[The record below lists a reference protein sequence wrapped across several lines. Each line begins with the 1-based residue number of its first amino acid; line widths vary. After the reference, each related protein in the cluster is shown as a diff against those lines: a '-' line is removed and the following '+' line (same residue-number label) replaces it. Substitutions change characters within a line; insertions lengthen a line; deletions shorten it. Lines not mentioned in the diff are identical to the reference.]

1 MAKFNETAVDK
12 TVTKNYEGEKAW
24 KLDDELALYTRVCT
38 TFLVDQFYTPNF
50 NDELNRIRTLIKKVD
65 PMFVAQL
72 AVYAREAMYLR
83 SIPMVLAVELAKV
96 HKGDNLVRR
105 MAHRIIQRADEL
117 TEIVAYYMQAN
128 KEQKEGRDYA
138 IIKGEKVNLPAGTKK
153 NIFKMSKQLA
163 HGIADAFLRFDEY
176 QMKKYEAGDKAIKL
190 RDVLFLTHPQ
200 PQNKDQKKLFA
211 KIANNTL
218 SQAATWETASSNMG
232 QKVAQQA
239 KELDLDAVGKEA
251 LKAKEA
257 KAMWEKKI
265 DVRGKGELGY
275 MALMRNLMNFL
286 KYDVSLDH
294 LKMVAARL
302 ADEREV
308 ARSKQLPFRF
318 VSAYRML
325 RESEDISVP
334 SRGYGYGRKTQ
345 FSDREVIFE
354 VREFNINHKTK
365 DVKNPKVGILL
376 EALEE
381 AVKHACKNI
390 PSFDWDTTVLIA
402 ADTSGSMQ
410 RSISPKSL
418 LQCYDIGLAL
428 SMMLQHK
435 CKVVS
440 AGMFGDSF
448 AVLPLPK
455 DQILRNIDEMH
466 QFEGMV
472 GYSTNGYLVID
483 YAIEAAK
490 KGINFD
496 KIFLFSDSQL
506 WNSSHDLR
514 HIDTEWKKLKK
525 AVPGAKLYIFD
536 LAGYGTSPI
545 DLKQNDVYLIA
556 GWSDKIFDVLKAI
569 DEGSDALKKI
579 KSIEV

>member
-1 MAKFNETAVDK
+1 MARFNETAVDK

-72 AVYAREAMYLR
+72 AIYAREEMFLR

-105 MAHRIIQRADEL
+105 MVSRIIQRADEL
-117 TEIVAYYMQAN
+117 TEMVAYYAQAN
-128 KEQKEGRDYA
+128 ARHKNAKEVGGQR
-138 IIKGEKVNLPAGTKK
+138 KVLHALSKQ
-153 NIFKMSKQLA
+153 MSK
-163 HGIADAFLRFDEY
+163 GIADAFYKFDEY
-176 QMKKYEAGDKAIKL
+176 QFKKYEAGDKDIKL
-190 RDVLFLTHPQ
+190 RDVLFLTHPK
-200 PQNKDQKKLFA
+200 PRDEKEKLLFER
-211 KIANNTL
+211 IANAEL
-218 SQAATWETASSNMG
+218 AKAATWETQSSNMG

-239 KELDLDAVGKEA
+239 KELDLDEAEKEV
-251 LKAKEA
+251 LKTKEA
-257 KAMWEKKI
+257 KAMWEGKI

-325 RESEDISVP
+325 RESKGISVP
-334 SRGYGYGRKTQ
+334 SRSYGYGRKTQ
-345 FSDREVIFE
+345 FNDREVIFE
-354 VREFNINHKTK
+354 VKEFNIKHKTK

-390 PSFDWDTTVLIA
+390 PSFDWDTSVLIA

-410 RSISPKSL
+410 KAISPKSL